1 MRRTSIMA
9 SAIVRLYRRIRFG
22 EPVIVVCGLPR
33 SGTSMLMKML
43 EAGGL
48 QVVTDGQRTAD
59 EDNPK
64 GYYEIERVKDL
75 AQEKDKS
82 YLADAR
88 GKAVKVISFLLK
100 ALPANLNYRVI
111 FIKRNLAEVLASQK
125 KMLIR
130 RGESDDTPEERMREL
145 LETDVWRTG
154 YLLRHAPQF
163 DSMEVHY
170 SELVAHPE
178 EHARRIA
185 AFLGGGLDVQAMV
198 SAVDPAL
205 YRNRASPPG

>member
-1 MRRTSIMA
+1 MA
-9 SAIVRLYRRIRFG
+9 SSIGRLYRRVRFG
-22 EPVIVVCGLPR
+22 HPVIVVSGLPR

-48 QVVTDGQRTAD
+48 QVVTDGRRTAD

-75 AQEKDKS
+75 AQEKDKR

-88 GKAVKVISFLLK
+88 GKVLKVISFLLK
-100 ALPANLNYRVI
+100 SLPANLNYRVV
-111 FIKRNLAEVLASQK
+111 FIRRNLDEVLASQS
-125 KMLIR
+125 KMLLR
-130 RGESDDTPEERMREL
+130 RGEADDTPLERMREL
-145 LETDVWRTG
+145 LEADVWRAG

-163 DSMEVHY
+163 DAIEVQY
-170 SELVAHPE
+170 AELVARPR

-185 AFLGGGLDVQAMV
+185 EFLGRGLDVQAMV

-205 YRNRASPPG
+205 YRNRAPAAKTSAGG